1 MRLHPA
7 PLAALLLATL
17 AACAG
22 PAPAPTPVR
31 PGAIA
36 ALQTASADYAALQ
49 SVADSL
55 TEAATAAA
63 EPGEGSQSA
72 ARYLADRIAR
82 LRGEFE
88 TVTVA
93 MSTAELERT
102 RSLWMRLALSHAA
115 LEQLYR
121 SALDLSADPAA
132 SADEVRDLAA
142 QLAGALELAR
152 SSSRM
157 AADRLQPRP
166 PPPSV
171 SNIRL

>member
-1 MRLHPA
+1 MRCRPA
-7 PLAALLLATL
+7 FLTALLLAAVT
-17 AACAG
+17 ACVQ
-22 PAPAPTPVR
+22 PAPAPAPAH
-31 PGAIA
+31 PDAIA
-36 ALQTASADYAALQ
+36 VLQTASADYAALQ
-49 SVADSL
+49 SAADSL
-55 TEAATAAA
+55 TAARPVNT
-63 EPGEGSQSA
+63 EPGEEAQSS
-72 ARYLADRIAR
+72 ARYLADRIAG

-115 LEQLYR
+115 LELLYR
-121 SALDLSADPAA
+121 SALELSADPAA

-152 SSSRM
+152 ASSRM
-157 AADRLQPRP
+157 AADRLQPGP

-171 SNIRL
+171 SNVRL

>member
-1 MRLHPA
+1 MHPRPAFLAA
-7 PLAALLLATL
+7 PLL
-17 AACAG
+17 AAVAACTQ
-22 PAPAPTPVR
+22 PAPAPAPPP

-36 ALQTASADYAALQ
+36 VLQTATADYAALQ

-55 TEAATAAA
+55 TDAAGATAQ
-63 EPGEGSQSA
+63 PGEEAQSS

-121 SALDLSADPAA
+121 SALELSADPAA
-132 SADEVRDLAA
+132 SADEVRDLAT

-152 SSSRM
+152 ASSRM
-157 AADRLQPRP
+157 AADRLRPGP

-171 SNIRL
+171 SSVRL

>member
-1 MRLHPA
+1 MRPRPA
-7 PLAALLLATL
+7 SLAALLLATL

-22 PAPAPTPVR
+22 PAPAPTPAR

-36 ALQTASADYAALQ
+36 VLQTASADYAALQ

-55 TEAATAAA
+55 TEAATATA

-72 ARYLADRIAR
+72 ARYLADHIAR

-121 SALDLSADPAA
+121 SALELSADPAA

-152 SSSRM
+152 ASSRM

-171 SNIRL
+171 SNVRL

>member
-1 MRLHPA
+1 MRPCPTLLAA
-7 PLAALLLATL
+7 PLLAAV
-17 AACAG
+17 AACAQPEPG
-22 PAPAPTPVR
+22 PAPAH

-36 ALQTASADYAALQ
+36 VLQTASADYAALQ
-49 SVADSL
+49 SIADSL
-55 TEAATAAA
+55 TLAPALTPG
-63 EPGEGSQSA
+63 PGEEAQSS

-121 SALDLSADPAA
+121 SALELSADPAA
-132 SADEVRDLAA
+132 SADEVRDLAT

-152 SSSRM
+152 ASSRM
-157 AADRLQPRP
+157 AADRLRPGP

-171 SNIRL
+171 SNVRL